1 MYRSQYFTDC
11 KNNWDSRVWEDL
23 VLEFLSATLTEMDEE
38 KWTMGLGVKLMEQ
51 IPLCQSYPE
60 ERGMLYKCLAVTVC
74 HTTDEQ
80 FINHQ
85 LDVMLSSMRHNSA
98 SESKVSPPQY
108 DMFVGLP
115 PDVAHKIILA
125 HLIFKS
131 QVMLHIFFSMRET
144 LNNQST
150 FLLLFLLCYTFQLM
164 DRAIIRQKVMK
175 VELLCKNTLSV
186 AQCLCLCWDWNLHI
200 GENISSSS
208 FFPVIGLV
216 DCYNL
221 LESLWRFLSWPS
233 SFGDV
238 VKLYRKYIMS
248 WNC

>member
-1 MYRSQYFTDC
+1 VRNTSKGHYPKFTVCRTPSNVASANILKCAFPSYQFLGVDKRLYNFIYRSHCFTDC
-11 KNNWDSRVWEDL
+11 KNNWDPQVWEDL

-115 PDVAHKIILA
+115 LNVDHKISLVHI
-125 HLIFKS
+125 IFKS
-131 QVMLHIFFSMRET
+131 QVMLHIF
-144 LNNQST
+144 
-150 FLLLFLLCYTFQLM
+150 
-164 DRAIIRQKVMK
+164 
-175 VELLCKNTLSV
+175 
-186 AQCLCLCWDWNLHI
+186 
-200 GENISSSS
+200 
-208 FFPVIGLV
+208 
-216 DCYNL
+216 
-221 LESLWRFLSWPS
+221 
-233 SFGDV
+233 
-238 VKLYRKYIMS
+238 
-248 WNC
+248 

>member
-1 MYRSQYFTDC
+1 LKSSFSSYQFLDVYKRLCSVIYRTQYFTDC
-11 KNNWDSRVWEDL
+11 KNNWDSKVWEDL
-23 VLEFLSATLTEMDEE
+23 IFEFLSATLTEMDEE

-125 HLIFKS
+125 HIIFKS

-150 FLLLFLLCYTFQLM
+150 FLILFLLCYMFQLV

-186 AQCLCLCWDWNLHI
+186 AQCLCLC
-200 GENISSSS
+200 
-208 FFPVIGLV
+208 
-216 DCYNL
+216 
-221 LESLWRFLSWPS
+221 
-233 SFGDV
+233 
-238 VKLYRKYIMS
+238 
-248 WNC
+248 